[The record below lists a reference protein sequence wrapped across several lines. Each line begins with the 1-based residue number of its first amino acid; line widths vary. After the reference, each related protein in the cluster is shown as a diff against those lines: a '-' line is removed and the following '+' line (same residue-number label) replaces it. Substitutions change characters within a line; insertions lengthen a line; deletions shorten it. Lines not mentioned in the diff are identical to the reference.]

1 MTTMLDIAE
10 IARATGLSS
19 RALRFYAARG
29 LIRPLR
35 SEGGRRIFGAGELER
50 LHAIV
55 ALKRAGFTLA
65 AIGRLLDRPH
75 ATLGPMIAAQL
86 AVVEAERAAL
96 AETAALLRS
105 LQSRIDAGERIDVA
119 TLCSLIR
126 KGNDMTTTQWKS
138 VIDQHF
144 SKEEQA
150 HWAERM
156 TALAPD
162 FDLAAYQAQWAD
174 LGQRIQAALPM
185 DPVSEEAQGF
195 VREWQELLAPFRKV
209 ATPEMWAGATRLHDA
224 RAEWDGQ
231 ADPGFSAEVWQFIQA
246 ASAARCG
253 QSEPGSS
260 SAPVAN

>member
-1 MTTMLDIAE
+1 MISMLDIAE

-19 RALRFYAARG
+19 RALRFYEARG

-65 AIGRLLDRPH
+65 AIGRMLDRPD
-75 ATLGPMIAAQL
+75 ARLGPMVAAQL
-86 AVVEAERAAL
+86 SVVEAQRATL
-96 AETAALLRS
+96 ADTAALLQS
-105 LQSRIDAGERIDVA
+105 IQSRIDAGERIDVA

-126 KGNDMTTTQWKS
+126 KGNSMTTTQWKA
-138 VIDQHF
+138 VANRHF
-144 SKEEQA
+144 TAEEQA

-156 TALAPD
+156 TALPVD
-162 FDLAAYQAQWAD
+162 FDQNAYQAQWAD
-174 LGQRIQAALPM
+174 LGQRIATALPL
-185 DPVSEEAQGF
+185 DPDSEAARGF
-195 VREWQELLAPFRKV
+195 VREWFALLAPFRAV
-209 ATPEMWAGATRLHDA
+209 ATPEMWAGATRLHEN

-246 ASAARCG
+246 AGAAMRARG
-253 QSEPGSS
+253 DKPQD
-260 SAPVAN
+260 A